1 MVPSLL
7 PSSTPHILSHLLIQR
22 ILGTKGD
29 LAVEKEALLVENQVD
44 AKEFAPQLVK
54 RFEGRPF
61 VIDPKVCF
69 FVFCFLLFVI
79 CYLLFVICYLLFV
92 IVFVLVFVFVL
103 VTVLLYVYVSAFV
116 LGVG

>member
-1 MVPSLL
+1 MIGDQNLLSLWHALWYPSLL

-69 FVFCFLLFVI
+69 FVI

-92 IVFVLVFVFVL
+92 IVFV
-103 VTVLLYVYVSAFV
+103 TVLLYVYVSAFV